1 MTLLAGAPL
10 FVAPKP
16 GFSGRPRLYGGG
28 GGGGGVPPFLF
39 AGFEPLAARG
49 TPHYYLTD
57 KNQLYLVFFF
67 FLAQR
72 TLPFAVPLQRVDLTN
87 EKRFALKLEIAK
99 GTGGNLTRASD
110 PSHRY
115 NRPPKTKHHPLPR
128 LRGMC
133 EEGVVRTS
141 PTVKG
146 Y

>member
-10 FVAPKP
+10 FVAQKP

-49 TPHYYLTD
+49 TPHYYIAD
-57 KNQLYLVFFF
+57 KNQLYLGFFF
-67 FLAQR
+67 FFWR
-72 TLPFAVPLQRVDLTN
+72 SVPCRLPFHCNGWILQMN
-87 EKRFALKLEIAK
+87 KRFALKLEIAK

-146 Y
+146 